1 MTFSLKR
8 DVELKFLSMSNTV
21 DRIKY
26 KNYGEKKMKKKEERS
41 NEKKI
46 TTYFTCQIIITIRNS

>member
-8 DVELKFLSMSNTV
+8 DVELKFLSMCNRV

-26 KNYGEKKMKKKEERS
+26 KNYGEKKMKKRKKEVM
-41 NEKKI
+41 KKNNDI
-46 TTYFTCQIIITIRNS
+46 FHMPNYYNN